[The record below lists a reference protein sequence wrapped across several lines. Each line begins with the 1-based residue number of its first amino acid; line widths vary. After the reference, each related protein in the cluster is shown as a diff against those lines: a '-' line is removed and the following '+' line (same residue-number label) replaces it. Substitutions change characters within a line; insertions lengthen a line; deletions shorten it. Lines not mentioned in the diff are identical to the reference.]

1 MLRRDFAPLAPR
13 GEGKPLQ
20 KPNLQK
26 PSKVTRARV
35 HLEAAVTRL
44 EHVATTVGPTVL
56 AHELQG
62 LKDENA
68 DLKSLTAT
76 VTKRL
81 DVAIGRL
88 RAIVGE

>member
-1 MLRRDFAPLAPR
+1 MLRRDFAPLAPVVKGSR
-13 GEGKPLQ
+13 CKSRICKSLR
-20 KPNLQK
+20 K
-26 PSKVTRARV
+26 SRARV

-44 EHVATTVGPTVL
+44 EHVATTVGPAEL
-56 AHELQG
+56 ARELQG

-81 DVAIGRL
+81 DVAIVRL